1 MKNTLL
7 YTLILVVVVMLVV
20 DVVVMFMS
28 KRPYEVVHYE
38 AVYEYGFTDEGTFTT
53 TTRVVFR
60 KEKYLDK
67 YVETLKKGAT
77 DVIDKYFNDLG
88 EKLKRN
94 LKVLSYKYNTKKVDP
109 LTLEINEVLHL
120 KGAVLIKHEG
130 GRSVYEASLGDVKIN
145 SVGDSTV
152 EVVLPKNAK
161 IISVDPK
168 ESERVSKKDST
179 VLIWKNGSLKTFPKV
194 VYEKGE

>member
-38 AVYEYGFTDEGTFTT
+38 AIYEYGFTDEGTFTT
-53 TTRVVFR
+53 TTRVMFR

-67 YVETLKKGAT
+67 YVETLKNGAT
-77 DVIDKYFNDLG
+77 DVIEKYFNDLG
-88 EKLKRN
+88 EKIKRN
-94 LKVLSYKYNTKKVDP
+94 LKVLSYDFKTKKIDP
-109 LTLEINEVLHL
+109 QTLEINEVLHL

-130 GRSVYEASLGDVKIN
+130 EKKIYEASLGNIKIN
-145 SVGDSTV
+145 AVGDSTV

-161 IISVDPK
+161 IDSVDPK
-168 ESERVSKKDST
+168 ESERVVKDGKII
-179 VLIWKNGSLKTFPKV
+179 LIWRNGALKTFPKV
-194 VYEKGE
+194 VYEKVE

>member
-7 YTLILVVVVMLVV
+7 YTLILVVVIMLVV

-53 TTRVVFR
+53 TTRVMFR

-67 YVETLKKGAT
+67 YVETLKRGAT

-94 LKVLSYKYNTKKVDP
+94 LKVLSYDYKTKKIDP
-109 LTLEINEVLHL
+109 LTLEISEVLHL
-120 KGAVLIKHEG
+120 KGAVLIKHENAK
-130 GRSVYEASLGDVKIN
+130 SVYEASLGDVKIN
-145 SVGDSTV
+145 AVGDSTV
-152 EVVLPKNAK
+152 EVILPKKAK

-168 ESERVSKKDST
+168 ESERVVKDSGI